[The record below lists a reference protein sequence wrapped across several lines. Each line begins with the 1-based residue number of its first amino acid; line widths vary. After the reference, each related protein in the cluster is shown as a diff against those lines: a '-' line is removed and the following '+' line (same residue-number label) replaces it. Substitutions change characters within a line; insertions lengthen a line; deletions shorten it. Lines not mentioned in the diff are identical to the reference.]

1 MAISLGPIRK
11 AGQVF
16 GIDLESLFTDEENKS
31 LEGFEGFSPTV
42 KVVEQHQGRSPS
54 TLTYMAPKTPPKTV
68 TFELAPK
75 TSSAIDTSTTTPA
88 ATTPAATTPATVSQ
102 PAALPTQ
109 TETTYE
115 EPAVEEKAQRLLSS
129 FIGPLGTAGSI
140 GAEGIGRAQEY
151 GYSPEQIKSMAQA
164 EGLTFGDQAAQQL
177 GVRTLA
183 QTYAAPQTTA
193 APSAPA
199 ATATTPKPTASSPIS
214 AFATS
219 PSSGAIGLAGL
230 QRAAEAKGITVQQAA
245 NRAINQGLTLG
256 AAAAKKYK

>member
-1 MAISLGPIRK
+1 MAISLGSRRK

-16 GIDLESLFTDEENKS
+16 GIDLEGLFTEDEDKG
-31 LEGFEGFSPTV
+31 LQGFEGFSPTV
-42 KVVEQHQGRSPS
+42 KVVEQYQGRSPS
-54 TLTYMAPKTPPKTV
+54 TLTYQNPKTPPKTV

-75 TSSAIDTSTTTPA
+75 LPSAVEPSTTTPTDTGSSTA
-88 ATTPAATTPATVSQ
+88 GQQVTPPA
-102 PAALPTQ
+102 Q
-109 TETTYE
+109 TAPVEQ
-115 EPAVEEKAQRLLSS
+115 PAVEEKAKRLISS

-183 QTYAAPQTTA
+183 QTYSAPQTAA
-193 APSAPA
+193 APSTPA
-199 ATATTPKPTASSPIS
+199 ATVTAPKPTASSPIS

-245 NRAINQGLTLG
+245 NRAVKQGITLG

>member
-1 MAISLGPIRK
+1 MAISLGPSRK

-42 KVVEQHQGRSPS
+42 KVVEQYQGRSPS

-75 TSSAIDTSTTTPA
+75 TSSAIDTST
-88 ATTPAATTPATVSQ
+88 TTPAATTPATVSQ